1 MNKRK
6 GLLVFLFALCFS
18 FFMIG
23 CKKKSTTTKNNTT
36 IKTTEKQNSS
46 NNKTTN
52 LTTNKK
58 TVSSTTTKKTT
69 TKKTTAK
76 QTTTEVNT
84 KTTLI
89 DLFESYSSLSASIKY
104 SEDGS
109 IKTTS
114 ESTYI
119 EENTPIDITFTY
131 FSDYLITITD
141 GDTVNTYY
149 LFYNGSSIS
158 LGGEE
163 ITPQTFEI
171 KEYLPKTKLVKI
183 ENKGLD
189 SYAIFYDKNVDDVTM
204 ELDGSNYAYKANAY
218 VKEGK
223 KVNAKIK
230 NNSGNRVLFEI
241 YKYDEE
247 SNPTI
252 FVESQI
258 INVNATYEIPEFTM
272 PTYKLCFRVSAYITY
287 KVTFNDMATSDNI
300 TYDFKAIL
308 DGVEKTVVSG
318 EEYLDGSKIKAVIT
332 NNSNKDMVFKIT
344 DESNHKVFITT
355 IKKNTTYTASESE
368 YITLDKN
375 ILLYSELIDYLNVNL
390 KSNVEGVTYVITD
403 IEGIGYNFGPVRA
416 GYLRI
421 NVTNNT
427 SSSIMTSAYDDDD
440 NGIQLSIIKAGE
452 TGYIFVQHFDMNV
465 NIYTEECPDDKKFY
479 IDCGF
484 YNFKVYDRNN
494 NELSF
499 DDGFSIGQSVTLYID
514 MAVMTDT
521 SIYAYDFT
529 NKLIA
534 GGTIYANSSNTK
546 LYLSLNIYS
555 DVKVYVEQK
564 SDNEI
569 IKVDISFNMMNTSVT
584 ISDENGV
591 ILEPFNNYAIVTK
604 GTKLTVTVFDPN
616 DNFKIY
622 SYYYDENDQRVDVIP
637 ETRVNKNQEKT
648 FNFTI
653 NHDIE
658 IRYMFV

>member
-1 MNKRK
+1 MKRIIK
-6 GLLVFLFALCFS
+6 TLSICLGILFLFVV
-18 FFMIG
+18 G
-23 CKKKSTTTKNNTT
+23 CKKKGETTTT
-36 IKTTEKQNSS
+36 
-46 NNKTTN
+46 NKTTN
-52 LTTNKK
+52 QTTTTK
-58 TVSSTTTKKTT
+58 TTSNESTTKKTT
-69 TKKTTAK
+69 TNKTTTRK
-76 QTTTEVNT
+76 TTTQATTTVDD
-84 KTTLI
+84 KRTTLI
-89 DLFESYSSLSASIKY
+89 DLFDRDGDYISASISYVENGETKVAT
-104 SEDGS
+104 ED
-109 IKTTS
+109 
-114 ESTYI
+114 TYI
-119 EENTPIDITFTY
+119 EDGTPIDITISFIGDY
-131 FSDYLITITD
+131 AINISDGDSVTTNYLIYSGELIFIGEHDDPEPETFTISNYVPQTQK
-141 GDTVNTYY
+141 V
-149 LFYNGSSIS
+149 
-158 LGGEE
+158 E
-163 ITPQTFEI
+163 IT
-171 KEYLPKTKLVKI
+171 YRS
-183 ENKGLD
+183 LD
-189 SYAIFYDKNVDDVTM
+189 SYTIDYDRLVYDVVMRFNGTDYSSSTRRSIV
-204 ELDGSNYAYKANAY
+204 EGDKAN
-218 VKEGK
+218 VT
-223 KVNAKIK
+223 IK
-230 NNSGNRVLFEI
+230 NNNSDKRILFEI
-241 YKYDEE
+241 YEYDDNEE
-247 SNPTI
+247 PTKL
-252 FVESQI
+252 VEEHI
-258 INVNATYEIPEFTM
+258 IGKSGSYTMDEFQVFKDYYFKVTE
-272 PTYKLCFRVSAYITY
+272 YVAYT
-287 KVTFNDMATSDNI
+287 VTFNDMATSDNI

-308 DGVEKTVVSG
+308 DGAEKTVVSG

-355 IKKNTTYTASESE
+355 IKTNSTYTTSESE

-440 NGIQLSIIKAGE
+440 NGLQLSIVRAGE

-484 YNFKVYDRNN
+484 YASIFKVYDRNN

-499 DDGFSIGQSVTLYID
+499 DDGFSLGKSVTLYID

-546 LYLSLNIYS
+546 LYLSFNIES

-591 ILEPFNNYAIVTK
+591 ILAPFNNFAIVTK